1 MERFYLHSEYAD
13 SKDGLARRG
22 YIYRVEDVS
31 NRDGKLMTKSGVLL
45 DPLPGPEP
53 SATVSPTPPLD
64 YAPDI
69 EPSPIVGPTPPQ
81 K

>member
-31 NRDGKLMTKSGVLL
+31 AHEGKLMTKSGVLL
-45 DPLPGPEP
+45 TPLPTPA
-53 SATVSPTPPLD
+53 ATATPAPQELV
-64 YAPDI
+64 PDI
-69 EPSPIVGPTPPQ
+69 EPTPLPTP
-81 K
+81 